1 MERYFRFYEERIA
14 AGIIISIILS
24 VIFFVVELFK

>member
-14 AGIIISIILS
+14 EGIIISLILL
-24 VIFFVVELFK
+24 VIFFVIEMFK